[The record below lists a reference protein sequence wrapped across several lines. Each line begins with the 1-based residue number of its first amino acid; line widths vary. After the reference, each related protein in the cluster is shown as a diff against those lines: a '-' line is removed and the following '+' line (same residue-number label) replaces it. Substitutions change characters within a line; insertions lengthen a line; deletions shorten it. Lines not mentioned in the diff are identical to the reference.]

1 MSSQHAT
8 QIALQQPPHKHKGNP
23 QKRSEQL
30 WGYAFL
36 APTVIGLLVLNII
49 PIFQT
54 IYKTF
59 FQTGDFG
66 RGNQFVGLANYQ
78 ELIAD
83 QSVWQAVR
91 NTLLYTILEVP
102 LSIVLGLIL
111 AVFLNQKIRF
121 KTGYRMIYF
130 IPMVAAPAAVAL
142 VWKWLYSTDFGLL
155 NHLLKT
161 VGLPAVQWL
170 TNPNIAIYS
179 IAVVGIWSC
188 IGYNM
193 ILFLAG
199 LQEVPNDYYE
209 AAEIDGASPIRK
221 FFAITVPML
230 SPSIFFVA
238 TTRTIAAMQV
248 FDLIFMMIDQSSP
261 VMPKTQSLVYLFYK
275 HTFEQYH
282 QGYGA
287 TIVVLLLVIILIL
300 TVIQQQIGKRVIH
313 YH

>member
-1 MSSQHAT
+1 MASPRLNQKNSPKRY
-8 QIALQQPPHKHKGNP
+8 LP
-23 QKRSEQL
+23 QRAEQL

-36 APTVIGLLVLNII
+36 APTLIGLMVLNII

-59 FQTGDFG
+59 FKTGDFG
-66 RGNQFVGLANYQ
+66 KGNLFVGLSNYKQ
-78 ELIAD
+78 LIAD
-83 QSVWQAVR
+83 QSVWQALR
-91 NTLLYTILEVP
+91 NTLLYTVLEVP
-102 LSIVLGLIL
+102 VSIAIGLVL

-121 KTGYRMIYF
+121 KTGYRIIYF
-130 IPMVAAPAAVAL
+130 TPMVAAPAAVAL
-142 VWKWLYSTDFGLL
+142 VWKWLYSTDFGLI
-155 NHLLKT
+155 NHLLG
-161 VGLPAVQWL
+161 VIRLPAVHWL
-170 TNPNIAIYS
+170 TNPNLAIYS

-199 LQEVPNDYYE
+199 LQEVPKDYYE
-209 AAEIDGASPIRK
+209 AAEIDGASAVRQ
-221 FFAITVPML
+221 FFSITVPML

-248 FDLIFMMIDQSSP
+248 FDLIFMMIDKSNP

-275 HTFEQYH
+275 HTFEQYN

-287 TIVVLLLVIILIL
+287 TIVVLLLVIILCL
-300 TVIQQQIGKRVIH
+300 TVVQQQIGKKVI
-313 YH
+313 YYN